1 MKEKIKTTIAI
12 LIVVIITAAGFVL
25 DMNDKTAD
33 VYPDDNTL
41 IRLYG
46 EAHGAKMYYDI
57 EFDLWKGY
65 YDDGFRDL
73 FVELPYYS
81 AEFLNV
87 WMKEDS
93 DELIDLFFE
102 EIQGT
107 QSGNEY
113 YNEFFH
119 EIKELCPE
127 TVFHGTDVGHQYD
140 TTGARYLKYLEDHD
154 LAGSEKYKKAE
165 ECIRQGKEYRADDT
179 SHNGISP
186 IREKYMISNFIDEY
200 SSVGGKIMGIYG
212 GYHTQLNNPDLMAG
226 SIREHFGDIISS
238 VNLSSIA
245 FSPDINPYK
254 PGISITGIV
263 FLMML
268 FVPNIYWGIK
278 GKPEGYSDET
288 EADHIILLIMER
300 IGEALVTVS
309 LLIFRSIDP
318 RIKKLPEG
326 VYFRWTMIIWLTSF
340 VLMILYECY
349 WIRYFKSQRRLQDF
363 YISYAGF
370 PLAGATLPVIAALLL
385 GLYSRNVILI
395 CAALILGIGH
405 IGIHITSIDTRH
417 S

>member
-119 EIKELCPE
+119 EIKDRCPE

-154 LAGSEKYKKAE
+154 LAVSEK
-165 ECIRQGKEYRADDT
+165 
-179 SHNGISP
+179 
-186 IREKYMISNFIDEY
+186 
-200 SSVGGKIMGIYG
+200 
-212 GYHTQLNNPDLMAG
+212 
-226 SIREHFGDIISS
+226 
-238 VNLSSIA
+238 
-245 FSPDINPYK
+245 
-254 PGISITGIV
+254 
-263 FLMML
+263 
-268 FVPNIYWGIK
+268 
-278 GKPEGYSDET
+278 
-288 EADHIILLIMER
+288 
-300 IGEALVTVS
+300 
-309 LLIFRSIDP
+309 
-318 RIKKLPEG
+318 
-326 VYFRWTMIIWLTSF
+326 
-340 VLMILYECY
+340 
-349 WIRYFKSQRRLQDF
+349 
-363 YISYAGF
+363 
-370 PLAGATLPVIAALLL
+370 
-385 GLYSRNVILI
+385 
-395 CAALILGIGH
+395 
-405 IGIHITSIDTRH
+405 
-417 S
+417 